1 MLQCVGLTAK
11 LGYKVFWPCIPNI
24 RMPAASVEFLALYSK
39 QKSWTAT
46 VNNFSCQFRQELANS
61 VANAR
66 RHHFNVPIN
75 QFQFSDRALADC
87 CWPVAATSGA
97 VGIWLRWCFPTLHET
112 SYWNRRSKHWLLT
125 CLRWTSPGLVS
136 RLLKNQKYLYMFLH
150 LNKRYWYF
158 DTFFSEGQDSSA
170 VKWDRPITLITHC
183 VVLN

>member
-11 LGYKVFWPCIPNI
+11 LGYKLFWPCFPNI

-39 QKSWTAT
+39 QKTWTAT
-46 VNNFSCQFRQELANS
+46 VNNFSCQFQQELANS

-112 SYWNRRSKHWLLT
+112 SYWNRRSKHWLPT

-136 RLLKNQKYLYMFLH
+136 RLVKNQKVSVHVSPLKQTVLVFWFL
-150 LNKRYWYF
+150 LFWRA
-158 DTFFSEGQDSSA
+158 G
-170 VKWDRPITLITHC
+170 
-183 VVLN
+183 